1 MDFYIILIVPFV
13 TLITL
18 IAIGPLFFPS
28 WWNAHYPK
36 IALGLGS
43 IVLIYYLVVVSEPD
57 TVAHTLYEYFSFIVL
72 LGGLFVVAG
81 GINIVTK
88 DLSTPKDN
96 VAFLAAGAVIANLV
110 GTTGASMLLI
120 RPWIRMNK
128 ERIEPYHIV
137 FFIFIVSNVG
147 GSLTP
152 IGDPPLFLGYLRGIP
167 FFWIAQHTAPMWI
180 VGVGVLL
187 SVFYL
192 LDTKNYNQLP
202 LSTRKRI
209 DRTEE
214 WKFEGLTNILFLLI
228 ILFAVFITSYPLL
241 REALI
246 ITAATAS
253 YLTTKKSIHQ
263 FNHFSFH
270 PIQEVAILF
279 AGIFSTM
286 IPVLQL
292 LEQYSK
298 TITDL
303 STTFFYWNTGVLSSV
318 LDNAPTYLSF
328 FSVAVGNIQQSN
340 EPITELLMNHAF
352 SNHIVS
358 ISIAAVF
365 FGANTY
371 IGNGPNFMVKSIAEH
386 YHAPVPS
393 FIRYITH
400 YTIPIMLP
408 LLVFIW
414 VLFFL

>member
-1 MDFYIILIVPFV
+1 MDFHILLIVPFA

-28 WWNAHYPK
+28 WWNVHYPK
-36 IALGLGS
+36 VALGLGS
-43 IVLIYYLVVVSEPD
+43 IILVYYLVVVPESD
-57 TVAHTLYEYFSFIVL
+57 RVVHSLHEYFSFIVL

-81 GINIVTK
+81 GINFVTK

-96 VAFLAAGAVIANLV
+96 IAFLAAGAVIANLI

-137 FFIFIVSNVG
+137 FFIFIISNVG

-167 FFWIAQHTAPMWI
+167 FYWITQHTAPMWL
-180 VGVGVLL
+180 VGVSVLL
-187 SVFYL
+187 SVFYVI
-192 LDTKNYNQLP
+192 DTKSYNRLP
-202 LSTRKRI
+202 LSKRKLI
-209 DRTEE
+209 DKKGE
-214 WKFEGLTNILFLLI
+214 WKLEGLTNILFLLI
-228 ILFAVFITSYPLL
+228 ILFAVFITSYPFL

-246 ITAATAS
+246 ITSATAS

-328 FSVAVGNIQQSN
+328 FSVAVGNIQQNN
-340 EPITELLMNHAF
+340 EPITALLMNHEF
-352 SNHIVS
+352 TNHIIA

-371 IGNGPNFMVKSIAEH
+371 IGNGPNFMVKSIADH
-386 YHAPVPS
+386 YHVPTPS

-400 YTIPIMLP
+400 YTLPIMFP

-414 VLFFL
+414 LLFFQ